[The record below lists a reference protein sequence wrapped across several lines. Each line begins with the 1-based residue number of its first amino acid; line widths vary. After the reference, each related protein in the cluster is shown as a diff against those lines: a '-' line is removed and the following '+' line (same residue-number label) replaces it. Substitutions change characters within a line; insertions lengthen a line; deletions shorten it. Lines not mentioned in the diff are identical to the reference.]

1 MNNLIKNTSTLAL
14 RRAIMRRI
22 WYTYT
27 LSLFL
32 RQSTV
37 WGLSFGASVI
47 GFWKLVSITS
57 IIQNFLNV
65 PVGQTP
71 MYVLNSLMQAETI
84 ALIAFGVIVF
94 TILSV
99 GFKISLPVFTARS
112 QKFSSV

>member
-1 MNNLIKNTSTLAL
+1 MNTYNQNKATVAL

-27 LSLFL
+27 LSLML
-32 RQSTV
+32 RQSSV
-37 WGLSFGASVI
+37 WGLAFGASVI

-57 IIQNFLNV
+57 IIQNFLNI
-65 PVGQTP
+65 PVGHVP
-71 MYVLNSLMQAETI
+71 MYIVNSLLQAEMI

-99 GFKISLPVFTARS
+99 GIKISLPVFTTRT
-112 QKFSSV
+112 QKLSSV